1 MAWIKLES
9 FRVGSPAFADELV
22 WCESFECLEP
32 AGEVVGIDEVAQVGA
47 QLVVVVVMIAF
58 DGGVLNGSVHSLD
71 LTISPGMVWLGQP
84 MFDAVLAANLVEAVH
99 PIARRP
105 AVAVARQV
113 CELDPVVGE
122 NRVQAIGRRGDQRFE
137 ESDSRA
143 AIGLLMQLHESEF
156 RGPVYADE
164 QMELAFFGPDFGD
177 VDVKEADRVGLEL
190 LLGGLVAFDLR

>member
-1 MAWIKLES
+1 
-9 FRVGSPAFADELV
+9 
-22 WCESFECLEP
+22 
-32 AGEVVGIDEVAQVGA
+32 
-47 QLVVVVVMIAF
+47 
-58 DGGVLNGSVHSLD
+58 
-71 LTISPGMVWLGQP
+71 

-99 PIARRP
+99 SIAR
-105 AVAVARQV
+105 AVQSSRLRGKFQELIPLSVRIV
-113 CELDPVVGE
+113 CKRG
-122 NRVQAIGRRGDQRFE
+122 AGRRGDQRFE

-156 RGPVYADE
+156 RGSAPRDE